1 LSHALGSVVVKR
13 SNRLILLGL
22 IIAISAALLAA
33 AYVSSAG
40 GGGGGGEAAELASPT
55 PTPEPRVQ
63 VVAAAVAIPA
73 GTTIKAEMLKLKEMT
88 LSERNALGADTFSRK
103 DDVVGKIAGS
113 NISADQVLVASKDF
127 YAPGSVMEGKSLK
140 DSISAGMVGISMEVD
155 QVNGVGTLLVPGDHV
170 DIILTVYVE
179 QLSISVKNT
188 DLGVTIPLGG
198 SQVTSKLIFENC
210 RILATL
216 LPPAEE
222 NAKATPVPAPGATGP
237 AITAAPSSPIV
248 QNTGRHMIVI
258 VEVWPD
264 QATVIRW
271 AQRAEKSDPQ
281 NYIDLAL
288 ILRSSKDDGAD
299 IGTKSKVGG
308 VTFAV
313 LVAEYGVLPPDP
325 TKTLPKALGDRI
337 RW

>member
-1 LSHALGSVVVKR
+1 MKR
-13 SNRLILLGL
+13 SNRLLILLGL
-22 IIAISAALLAA
+22 IIAISASLLAA
-33 AYVSSAG
+33 AYVSSATG
-40 GGGGGGEAAELASPT
+40 GGGGGGELASPT

-73 GTTIKAEMLKLKEMT
+73 GSTIKTEMLKLKEMT

-103 DDVVGKIAGS
+103 EDVVGKIAGS
-113 NISADQVLVASKDF
+113 NIAADQVLVASKDF

-155 QVNGVGTLLVPGDHV
+155 QVNGVGTLIVPGDHV

-188 DLGVTIPLGG
+188 DLGISIPLGG
-198 SQVTSKLIFENC
+198 AQVTSKLIFENC

-216 LPPAEE
+216 LPPTEE
-222 NAKATPVPAPGATGP
+222 TAKATPVAAPGATGP
-237 AITAAPSSPIV
+237 ATTAQPSSPVV

-271 AQRAEKSDPQ
+271 AQRVEKQDPQ

-288 ILRSSKDDGAD
+288 VLRSSKDDGAD
-299 IGTKSKVGG
+299 IGTKSKIGG

-325 TKTLPKALGDRI
+325 TKTLPKALGDKI

>member
-1 LSHALGSVVVKR
+1 MKR
-13 SNRLILLGL
+13 SNRLLILLGL
-22 IIAISAALLAA
+22 IIAISASLLAA
-33 AYVSSAG
+33 AYVSSATG
-40 GGGGGGEAAELASPT
+40 GGGGGGGGGGELASPT

-63 VVAAAVAIPA
+63 VVAAAVAITA
-73 GTTIKAEMLKLKEMT
+73 GATIKTEMLKLKEMT

-103 DDVVGKIAGS
+103 EDVVGKIAGS
-113 NISADQVLVASKDF
+113 NIAADQVLVASKDF
-127 YAPGSVMEGKSLK
+127 YAPGSVMEGRSLK

-155 QVNGVGTLLVPGDHV
+155 QVNGVGTLIVPGDHV

-179 QLSISVKNT
+179 QMSISVKNT
-188 DLGVTIPLGG
+188 DLGGTTIPLGG

-210 RILATL
+210 RVLVTL
-216 LPPAEE
+216 LPPVEE
-222 NAKATPVPAPGATGP
+222 TAKATPVAAPGATAP
-237 AITAAPSSPIV
+237 AGTAQPSSPVV
-248 QNTGRHMIVI
+248 QNTGRHMIVV

-288 ILRSSKDDGAD
+288 VLRSSKDDGAD

-325 TKTLPKALGDRI
+325 TKTLPKALGDKI

>member
-1 LSHALGSVVVKR
+1 VKR
-13 SNRLILLGL
+13 SNRLLILLGL
-22 IIAISAALLAA
+22 IIAISASLLAA
-33 AYVSSAG
+33 AYVSSATGG
-40 GGGGGGEAAELASPT
+40 GGGGGGEELASPT

-73 GTTIKAEMLKLKEMT
+73 GATIKTEMLKLKEMT

-103 DDVVGKIAGS
+103 EDVVGKIAGS
-113 NISADQVLVASKDF
+113 NIAADQVLVASKDF
-127 YAPGSVMEGKSLK
+127 YAAGSVMEGKSLK

-155 QVNGVGTLLVPGDHV
+155 QVSGVGTLIVPGDHV
-170 DIILTVYVE
+170 DIILTVYVD

-188 DLGVTIPLGG
+188 DLGGTTIPLGG

-216 LPPAEE
+216 LPPTEE
-222 NAKATPVPAPGATGP
+222 TAKATPVAAPGATGP
-237 AITAAPSSPIV
+237 ATTAEPSSPVV

-288 ILRSSKDDGAD
+288 VLRSSKDDEAD

>member
-1 LSHALGSVVVKR
+1 VKR
-13 SNRLILLGL
+13 SNRLLILLGL
-22 IIAISAALLAA
+22 IIAISASLLAA
-33 AYVSSAG
+33 AYVSSATG
-40 GGGGGGEAAELASPT
+40 GGGGGGGGGGELASPT

-63 VVAAAVAIPA
+63 VVAAAVAITA
-73 GTTIKAEMLKLKEMT
+73 GATIKTEMLKLKEMT

-103 DDVVGKIAGS
+103 EDVVGKIAGS
-113 NISADQVLVASKDF
+113 NIAADQVLVASKDF

-155 QVNGVGTLLVPGDHV
+155 QVNGVGTLIVPGDHV

-179 QLSISVKNT
+179 QMSISVKNT
-188 DLGVTIPLGG
+188 DLGGTTIPLGG

-216 LPPAEE
+216 LPPVEE
-222 NAKATPVPAPGATGP
+222 TAKATPVAAPGASAP
-237 AITAAPSSPIV
+237 AGTAQPSSPVV

-271 AQRAEKSDPQ
+271 AQRAEKADPQ

-288 ILRSSKDDGAD
+288 VLRSSKDDGAD

-325 TKTLPKALGDRI
+325 TKTLPKALGDKI

>member
-1 LSHALGSVVVKR
+1 MKR
-13 SNRLILLGL
+13 SNRLLILLGL
-22 IIAISAALLAA
+22 IIAISASLLAA
-33 AYVSSAG
+33 AYVSSATG
-40 GGGGGGEAAELASPT
+40 GGGGGGGGGGELASPT

-73 GTTIKAEMLKLKEMT
+73 GATIKTEMLKLKEMT

-103 DDVVGKIAGS
+103 EDVVGKIAGS
-113 NISADQVLVASKDF
+113 NIAADQVLVASKDF

-155 QVNGVGTLLVPGDHV
+155 QVNGVGTLIVPGDHV

-179 QLSISVKNT
+179 QISISVKNT
-188 DLGVTIPLGG
+188 DLGGTTIPLGG

-216 LPPAEE
+216 LPPVEE
-222 NAKATPVPAPGATGP
+222 NAKATPVAAPGASGP
-237 AITAAPSSPIV
+237 VTTAQPSSPVV
-248 QNTGRHMIVI
+248 QNTGRHMIVV

-271 AQRAEKSDPQ
+271 AQRAEKQDPQ

-288 ILRSSKDDGAD
+288 VLRSSKDDGAD

-325 TKTLPKALGDRI
+325 TKTLPKALGDKI

>member
-1 LSHALGSVVVKR
+1 VKR
-13 SNRLILLGL
+13 SNRLLILLGL
-22 IIAISAALLAA
+22 IIAISASLLAA
-33 AYVSSAG
+33 AYVSSATG
-40 GGGGGGEAAELASPT
+40 GGGGGPNLESPA

-73 GTTIKAEMLKLKEMT
+73 GATIKTEMLKLKEMT
-88 LSERNALGADTFSRK
+88 VSERDALGADTFSRK
-103 DDVVGKIAGS
+103 EDVVGKIAGS
-113 NISADQVLVASKDF
+113 NIAAEQVLVASKDF

-155 QVNGVGTLLVPGDHV
+155 QVNGVGTLIVPGDHV

-188 DLGVTIPLGG
+188 DLGGTTIPLGG
-198 SQVTSKLIFENC
+198 SQETSKLIFENC

-216 LPPAEE
+216 LPPVEE
-222 NAKATPVPAPGATGP
+222 AKATPLAAPGATGP
-237 AITAAPSSPIV
+237 ATTAQPSSPVV

-281 NYIDLAL
+281 NYISLAL
-288 ILRSSKDDGAD
+288 VLRSSKDDGAD

-325 TKTLPKALGDRI
+325 TKTLPKALGDKI
-337 RW
+337 KW